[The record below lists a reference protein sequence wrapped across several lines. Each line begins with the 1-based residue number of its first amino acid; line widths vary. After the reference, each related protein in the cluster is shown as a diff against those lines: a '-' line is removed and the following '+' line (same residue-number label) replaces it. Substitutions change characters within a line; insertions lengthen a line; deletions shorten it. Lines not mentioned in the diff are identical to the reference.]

1 MKSLLTSVALLLATG
16 LHAFAGGPAKITNLD
31 AALAKAKAENK
42 LLFLEMGREDC
53 ENCQALREMV
63 AKQKVKLPESAFVYA
78 DVNIDDPAMRKAF
91 VRKFKV
97 IGNILPFVVVAG
109 PDGRQLGA
117 RAGSGTAE
125 EYGALIEKARQKA
138 APKS

>member
-1 MKSLLTSVALLLATG
+1 MKSLLAAAVFLAASLQG
-16 LHAFAGGPAKITNLD
+16 FAGGPAKITDLN

-42 LLFLEMGREDC
+42 LLFLEMGREEC
-53 ENCQALREMV
+53 ENCQALRAMV
-63 AKQKVKLPESAFVYA
+63 AKQQVKLPESAFVYA

-91 VRKFKV
+91 MRKFKV
-97 IGNILPFVVVAG
+97 IGSTLPFVVVAS

-117 RAGSGTAE
+117 KAGPATAE
-125 EYGALIEKARQKA
+125 DYGTLIEKARQKA